1 VQSSIN
7 TVLTVIAKGVRN
19 GQVVAR
25 QATEALD
32 GLLGS
37 VRPEMIAEFFAKEQ
51 NASILFNVA
60 RELDARAVKRN

>member
-1 VQSSIN
+1 
-7 TVLTVIAKGVRN
+7 VRN

-37 VRPEMIAEFFAKEQ
+37 VRAEMIAEFFAKEQ